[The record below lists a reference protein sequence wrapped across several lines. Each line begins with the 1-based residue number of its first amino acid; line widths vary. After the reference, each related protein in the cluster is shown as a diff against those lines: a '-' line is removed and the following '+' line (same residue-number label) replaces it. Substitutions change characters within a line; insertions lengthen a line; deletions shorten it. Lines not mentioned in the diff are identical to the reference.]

1 MLKRTLC
8 QKLVRG
14 NAEKMVKMMSFQ
26 KSIKIIQINQNVK
39 KMKSMMINKIMKS
52 KLMMRKVS
60 QNLSMMP
67 NFGGECKTTRL

>member
-1 MLKRTLC
+1 MGGTDVFAKNQLKL
-8 QKLVRG
+8 
-14 NAEKMVKMMSFQ
+14 F
-26 KSIKIIQINQNVK
+26 NQNVK
-39 KMKSMMINKIMKS
+39 KMKSMMIIKIIKS